1 MIENIRKPI
10 GVSYLGSN
18 VNENVLASVLSV
30 DSQLK
35 SLIAAVLAPVFGI
48 FADLYGVGWSLMIVS
63 TALLL
68 LAPLISLKTGKR
80 IKYG

>member
-10 GVSYLGSN
+10 GVAYLGSN
-18 VNENVLASVLSV
+18 IDKKVLASVLSV

-35 SLIAAVLAPVFGI
+35 SLTAAILAPLFGI
-48 FADLYGVGWSLMIVS
+48 FADLYGPGWSILIVS

-68 LAPLISLKTGKR
+68 IIPLVKLKTR
-80 IKYG
+80 PETS